1 MLRFLALTFLG
12 VLTTSCSDNQNLPD
26 TSRGI
31 FETVSAPPLA
41 VLAVEQQDEIG
52 ELTSVA
58 LDATESRY
66 DANFTSY
73 RFEVRQS
80 EPVKKRLLAGPGAT
94 SNNYAHV
101 MLPEGTYK
109 IKLTVMDSE
118 SEIASVSETITVG
131 GSKPKDWRAT
141 EVNWSFDPYFTPGDE
156 TETFYRH
163 TGGFPLGLAHA
174 LFETKTVSDSS
185 LLGSS
190 GGCGGM
196 LNNAGNG

>member
-101 MLPEGTYK
+101 MLPKGTYV

-118 SEIASVSETITVG
+118 SEIASVSETITVM
-131 GSKPKDWRAT
+131 GSRPNDWRAT
-141 EVNWSFDPYFTPGDE
+141 EVKWSFDPYFTREDE

-163 TGGFPLGLAHA
+163 TGG
-174 LFETKTVSDSS
+174 
-185 LLGSS
+185 
-190 GGCGGM
+190 
-196 LNNAGNG
+196 